1 MRHSLL
7 LRSGTILTAVSLL
20 LAFSCGTCAQ
30 PFSADVVGTGTL
42 VAWLSGLEL
51 VASITGWI
59 QLAGEAVLGG
69 QSVGFSA
76 EGTLRGF
83 GVRGIVT
90 LISEGW
96 IGYVASGL
104 AAGDEP
110 IEIRGLLYARRKSLI
125 PLQAG
130 DVFVGAQ
137 HAMLLFRGAMH
148 SYCGEFSGSAEGGLE
163 PAEMPGTIQLRG
175 TGTVHLEG
183 EPGAL
188 PAAILLD
195 HPALTPEFL
204 QYVSELGFGI

>member
-1 MRHSLL
+1 MSHSLL

-125 PLQAG
+125 PLKAG

-137 HAMLLFRGAMH
+137 HAVMVFRGEAH
-148 SYCGEFSGSAEGGLE
+148 SFCGEFSGTVEGALE
-163 PAEMPGTIQLRG
+163 PAETPGTIQLGG
-175 TGTVHLEG
+175 TGTVHLDG
-183 EPGAL
+183 EPGGL
-188 PAAILLD
+188 PASIPLD

-204 QYVSELGFGI
+204 LYVAELGL

>member
-1 MRHSLL
+1 MATSLL
-7 LRSGTILTAVSLL
+7 VRSGTILTAVSLL
-20 LAFSCGTCAQ
+20 LTFSCGTCAQ
-30 PFSADVVGTGTL
+30 AFSADVVGTGTL

-96 IGYVASGL
+96 IGYVASGR

-130 DVFVGAQ
+130 DVFVGTQCAVIV
-137 HAMLLFRGAMH
+137 FRGEAY
-148 SYCGEFSGSAEGGLE
+148 SFCGEFSGTVEGGLE
-163 PAEMPGTIQLRG
+163 PAETPGTIQLGG
-175 TGTVHLEG
+175 TGTVDWEAK
-183 EPGAL
+183 PGGL
-188 PAAILLD
+188 PTSIPLD
-195 HPALTPEFL
+195 HPALTAEFL
-204 QYVSELGFGI
+204 QYVAELGL

>member
-1 MRHSLL
+1 MRLPL
-7 LRSGTILTAVSLL
+7 FVRSGTILVVVSLL

-30 PFSADVVGTGTL
+30 AFSADIVGTGTL

-51 VASITGWI
+51 VASIAGGV
-59 QLAGEAVLGG
+59 QVVGEAELGG
-69 QSVGFSA
+69 ESVSFSVD
-76 EGTLRGF
+76 GTLHGF

-110 IEIRGLLYARRKSLI
+110 IEIRGLLYVWRKSLI

-130 DVFVGAQ
+130 DVLVGTQ
-137 HAMLLFRGAMH
+137 HAVIVFRGEAH
-148 SYCGEFSGSAEGGLE
+148 SFSGEFSGTVEGALE
-163 PAEMPGTIQLRG
+163 PAETPGTIQLGG
-175 TGTVHLEG
+175 TGTVHLDGMPEG
-183 EPGAL
+183 L
-188 PAAILLD
+188 PASIPLD

-204 QYVSELGFGI
+204 QYVDELGLGI